1 MLSAVTVCDQADD
14 GDRRMNGILLLDK
27 PSGWTS
33 NDAVQKLRGVLHER
47 RIGHSGTLDPMATGL
62 LTVFVGR
69 ATRAVEFAEADDKT
83 YIAGLRLGIS
93 TDTQDI
99 TGTVISSARDDVEMD
114 AVLPSNHH
122 DAPVHGAS
130 RYCGVTKAE
139 LEAALEP
146 FRGSILQT
154 PPMYSALRINGKRL
168 YDLARQGK
176 TVERQP
182 RRVTIQE
189 LSILNGEGLE
199 WTLRVRCSK
208 GTYIRTLCNDIGE
221 RLGCG
226 GCMSSL
232 RRTDAGLFSVEH
244 AATMEEVLRLSE
256 EGKAESLL
264 LPVDRLFAAWPELTV
279 SLSGERLIRNGNP
292 VPAAEICVP
301 EVPPAVSVRS
311 EESPSQGIFR
321 VYSEKREFLAL
332 GRLSNGKC
340 STIKSFFEV

>member
-1 MLSAVTVCDQADD
+1 
-14 GDRRMNGILLLDK
+14 MNGILLLDK

-130 RYCGVTKAE
+130 RNCGVTKAE

-189 LSILNGEGLE
+189 ISILNGEDLE
-199 WTLRVRCSK
+199 WMLRVRCSK
-208 GTYIRTLCNDIGE
+208 GTYIRSLIRDMGDM
-221 RLGCG
+221 LG
-226 GCMSSL
+226 
-232 RRTDAGLFSVEH
+232 TY
-244 AATMEEVLRLSE
+244 ATMSALLRDEVSGMNYKDGYRLDDLQKLKDLGKLEETVLPMDKLLKDVP
-256 EGKAESLL
+256 KAEVKPSGLKLL
-264 LPVDRLFAAWPELTV
+264 T
-279 SLSGERLIRNGNP
+279 NGNRLKESDLDY
-292 VPAAEICVP
+292 AEETDVKNASFIRIY
-301 EVPPAVSVRS
+301 EGTELKALY
-311 EESPSQGIFR
+311 FYDKNKNDFK
-321 VYSEKREFLAL
+321 VYKML
-332 GRLSNGKC
+332 
-340 STIKSFFEV
+340 